1 MAAPVKRH
9 LLYGM
14 LAGACSFL
22 LLRPI
27 QQPAQASQDQPS
39 KRSSAPAQKQPK
51 PNTDSATQNAPDQP
65 MWDPLRAE
73 KDIEVGRFYM
83 RKGDLDAAMD
93 RFQDAILAKP
103 GFAIPFRYLGEAQEK
118 KKLKKQ
124 ALRSYRRYLDLV
136 PHADDAQKIRQKI
149 EKLQQEVEKEKN

>member
-1 MAAPVKRH
+1 
-9 LLYGM
+9 
-14 LAGACSFL
+14 
-22 LLRPI
+22 
-27 QQPAQASQDQPS
+27 
-39 KRSSAPAQKQPK
+39 
-51 PNTDSATQNAPDQP
+51 

-103 GFAIPFRYLGEAQEK
+103 GFAIPFRYLAEAQEK
-118 KKLKKQ
+118 KKMKKQ
-124 ALRSYRRYLDLV
+124 ALRSYRRYLDLL

-149 EKLQQEVEKEKN
+149 EKLQQEVQKEKS